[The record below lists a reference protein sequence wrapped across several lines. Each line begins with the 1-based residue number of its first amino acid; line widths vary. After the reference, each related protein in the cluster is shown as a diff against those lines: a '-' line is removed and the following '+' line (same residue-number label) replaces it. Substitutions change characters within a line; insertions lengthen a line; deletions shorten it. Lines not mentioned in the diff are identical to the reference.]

1 MILNNH
7 GLIGFCLMICSFK
20 CNFCYAT
27 DLFKS
32 SVLFVNGS
40 NALRGSKKSSHT
52 ISFKKSDFFITLPFS
67 SPMDQFRSHCWIIKY
82 LSTQGFLKICLMDL
96 EYIIVLWFTMWMEY
110 LDKMK
115 YLWLQS
121 IRMLLSYLDAIDGEK
136 IMKYLGTFHS
146 IFYLIIKKYFF
157 PLNIYDETLQVAWP
171 NSIIHKKVFSKQS
184 I

>member
-82 LSTQGFLKICLMDL
+82 LSTHGFLMICLMDL
-96 EYIIVLWFTMWMEY
+96 EYIIVL
-110 LDKMK
+110 
-115 YLWLQS
+115 
-121 IRMLLSYLDAIDGEK
+121 
-136 IMKYLGTFHS
+136 
-146 IFYLIIKKYFF
+146 
-157 PLNIYDETLQVAWP
+157 
-171 NSIIHKKVFSKQS
+171 
-184 I
+184 